1 MVSRRSMSVL
11 VILALTVVGTRADA
25 QVRPLG
31 AVDQPSAVQQA
42 SCVGGVGCASGGCA
56 GDCGTVWGTTCM
68 DPCSCG
74 PGLYPPCP
82 NPCRTTLVGELLMDV
97 HQAVCTSLSTVFCF
111 ALSPCRAVGCGTYAC
126 GDCGT
131 CGGCVTGA
139 YDSCCDMGTVGDCGC
154 AAPSDCNCG
163 GSSSSVVPLEVGQ
176 PAPPAVNQQP
186 NPFRDDPVPQ
196 GSGTSVTPQTSRTRS
211 ILPAPRAAMHP
222 QAPRRAV
229 RRASYQEPQP
239 AATQPPSRQPAAR
252 QSSFAPRHYQPQRTA
267 QLRPT
272 QAVQLQPVPQ
282 QAKNSTP
289 ALRFRDEQ

>member
-11 VILALTVVGTRADA
+11 VILAIAVGSRADA

-31 AVDQPSAVQQA
+31 AVDQPTEVQQVSCT
-42 SCVGGVGCASGGCA
+42 SCVGCGSAGCAD
-56 GDCGTVWGTTCM
+56 DCGTVWGTNCM

-82 NPCRTTLVGELLMDV
+82 NPCRTTLVGELLTDV
-97 HQAVCTSLSTVFCF
+97 HRAVCTSLSTVFCF
-111 ALSPCRAVGCGTYAC
+111 ALSPCRAVGGGPYY
-126 GDCGT
+126 GGGGT

-139 YDSCCDMGTVGDCGC
+139 CDECCDVGTVSDCGC
-154 AAPSDCNCG
+154 AASSGCSCG
-163 GSSSSVVPLEVGQ
+163 ATSSSMVPLEVGQ

-196 GSGTSVTPQTSRTRS
+196 GSGATVTPQSSRTRS

-222 QAPRRAV
+222 QTPRRVV
-229 RRASYQEPQP
+229 RRASYQDPQP
-239 AATQPPSRQPAAR
+239 SATRAPSHQPAVR
-252 QSSFAPRHYQPQRTA
+252 PTSFAPRHYQPQRTA
-267 QLRPT
+267 ALRPT
-272 QAVQLQPVPQ
+272 QAVQLQQVPQ
-282 QAKNSTP
+282 QGQDSSS